1 MNKTWKRQ
9 VFRHTALY
17 TAILMFSHTG
27 GGGGAQAQTQTQT
40 HKYAIV
46 MNGQNLPEV
55 KWGQDYKKLAQK
67 SNERQFTHTTNFHI
81 KKNVTL
87 SFNNIDEVVAEKKDV
102 VVFGTATYLPPYGKV
117 SGFDADKL
125 KKRGDALG
133 WIKTTKPGLVGY
145 SYEGVTCQNN
155 YNNASSGCPELIYKT
170 QFSFGQQGLKKKT
183 TGGLDIAED
192 KSRDNS
198 PIYKLQDY
206 PGLGVSF
213 NLSSESLVK
222 SIKYNK
228 IISSFSEGV
237 TQQNGTQNQHK
248 DKNLVYTTGDYQY
261 KNKYSSRYVGQNE
274 HSAIAFY
281 LNAKL
286 HLLDK
291 KNIKNIAQGKTV
303 NLGTLK
309 SYVEP
314 TAEWKNKRQN
324 YFQGNWTFE
333 DKGTVSV
340 KLKLPEV
347 KAGRCVNKN
356 NPNPNAKAP
365 SPALTA
371 PALWFGPVQNGK
383 VQMYSASV
391 STYPDSSSSQIF
403 LQNLS
408 RKDDTSKPGRYSL
421 KPLSTSE
428 IKSKE
433 PNFTGRQTIIRL
445 DGRVQQIKLG
455 QSNNEVVG
463 FNGNSNNATFG
474 IVSEGSFMPD
484 TSEWKKVLLPWTVR
498 VFADDSKF
506 KEFNKEEKDNKPKYS
521 QKYRSRDNGKRE
533 RNLGDI
539 VNSPIVAVGG
549 YLATSANDG
558 MVHIFKKG
566 NGGDERNYSLKLSYI
581 PGTMPRKDIE
591 NKDST
596 LAKELRAFAEK
607 GYVGDRYGVDGGFVL
622 RQVNLNG
629 KDHVFMFG
637 AMGFGGRGAYAL
649 DLTKADGSD
658 PTKASLFDVK
668 DNGNNGNNGNNRVE
682 LGYTVGTPQIGKT
695 HNGKYAAF
703 LASGYATKKI
713 DDPTN
718 KTALYV
724 YDLENNG
731 NLIKKIEVKDGKGGL
746 SSPTLVDKDLDGTV
760 DIAYAGDRGGK
771 MYRFDLSGQSPD
783 QWTVRPIFEGTK
795 PITSAPAI
803 SQLKDK
809 RVVIFGT
816 GSDLSEE
823 DVDNMEEQY
832 IYGIFDDDTATTGTV
847 NFSGSGGGLL
857 EQVLSRDNDNK
868 TLFLTDYKR
877 SDGSGSKGWVV
888 KLKDGQRVTVKP
900 TVVLRTA
907 FVTIRKYNDG
917 GCGAETAI
925 LGINTADGGKL
936 TKKSARPIVP
946 DANKDVAQYSG
957 HKQTTKGK
965 SIPIGC
971 MQKGNEIVCPNGYV
985 YDKPVN
991 VRYLD
996 EKKTD
1001 GFSTTADG
1009 DAGGS
1014 GIDPAGKRSGKNNRC
1029 FSQKGVRT
1037 LLMNDLDSLDIT
1049 GPTCGMKRISWREVF
1064 Y

>member
-1 MNKTWKRQ
+1 
-9 VFRHTALY
+9 
-17 TAILMFSHTG
+17 
-27 GGGGAQAQTQTQT
+27 
-40 HKYAIV
+40 
-46 MNGQNLPEV
+46 
-55 KWGQDYKKLAQK
+55 
-67 SNERQFTHTTNFHI
+67 
-81 KKNVTL
+81 
-87 SFNNIDEVVAEKKDV
+87 
-102 VVFGTATYLPPYGKV
+102 
-117 SGFDADKL
+117 
-125 KKRGDALG
+125 
-133 WIKTTKPGLVGY
+133 
-145 SYEGVTCQNN
+145 
-155 YNNASSGCPELIYKT
+155 
-170 QFSFGQQGLKKKT
+170 
-183 TGGLDIAED
+183 
-192 KSRDNS
+192 
-198 PIYKLQDY
+198 
-206 PGLGVSF
+206 
-213 NLSSESLVK
+213 
-222 SIKYNK
+222 
-228 IISSFSEGV
+228 
-237 TQQNGTQNQHK
+237 
-248 DKNLVYTTGDYQY
+248 
-261 KNKYSSRYVGQNE
+261 
-274 HSAIAFY
+274 
-281 LNAKL
+281 
-286 HLLDK
+286 
-291 KNIKNIAQGKTV
+291 
-303 NLGTLK
+303 
-309 SYVEP
+309 
-314 TAEWKNKRQN
+314 
-324 YFQGNWTFE
+324 
-333 DKGTVSV
+333 
-340 KLKLPEV
+340 
-347 KAGRCVNKN
+347 
-356 NPNPNAKAP
+356 
-365 SPALTA
+365 
-371 PALWFGPVQNGK
+371 
-383 VQMYSASV
+383 
-391 STYPDSSSSQIF
+391 
-403 LQNLS
+403 
-408 RKDDTSKPGRYSL
+408 
-421 KPLSTSE
+421 
-428 IKSKE
+428 

-445 DGRVQQIKLG
+445 DGGVQQIKLDR
-455 QSNNEVVG
+455 NNTEVTG
-463 FNGNSNNATFG
+463 FNGNTNNDTFG
-474 IVSEGSFMPD
+474 IVKDLGVEPD
-484 TSEWKKVLLPWTVR
+484 TNEWKKVLLPWTVR
-498 VFADDSKF
+498 AFNNDGQF
-506 KEFNKEEKDNKPKYS
+506 NTFNKEENNDNKPKYS
-521 QKYRSRDNGKRE
+521 QKYRIRENGKHE
-533 RNLGDI
+533 RDLGDI
-539 VNSPIVAVGG
+539 VNSPIVAVGE

-566 NGGDERNYSLKLSYI
+566 NGDARNYSLKLSYI

-591 NKDST
+591 SKDST

-622 RQVNLNG
+622 REVELSG
-629 KDHVFMFG
+629 KKHVFMFG

-649 DLTKADGSD
+649 DLSKIDSGNLADV
-658 PTKASLFDVK
+658 SLFDVK
-668 DNGNNGNNGNNRVE
+668 HDNSGNNSNNSNNSVQ

-703 LASGYATKKI
+703 LASGYATKTI
-713 DDPTN
+713 DSTDN

-760 DIAYAGDRGGK
+760 DIAYAGDRGGN
-771 MYRFDLSGQSPD
+771 MYRFDLSSDNPSS
-783 QWTVRPIFEGTK
+783 WTVRTIFQGTK

-816 GSDLSEE
+816 GSDLSED
-823 DVDNMEEQY
+823 DVDNTDEQY
-832 IYGIFDDDTATTGTV
+832 IYGIFDDDTATTGSV

-888 KLKDGQRVTVKP
+888 KLEAGQRVTVKP

-907 FVTIRKYNDG
+907 FVTIHKYTGTDK
-917 GCGAETAI
+917 CGAETAI

-946 DANKDVAQYSG
+946 ADNTAVAQYSG

-971 MQKGNEIVCPNGYV
+971 MQKGNETVCPNGYV

-1001 GFSTTADG
+1001 GSSTTADG

>member
-27 GGGGAQAQTQTQT
+27 GGGGQAQAQTQT

-46 MNGQNLPEV
+46 MNAQNLPEV
-55 KWGQDYKKLAQK
+55 KWGSNYNSLSVK
-67 SNERQFTHTTNFHI
+67 SNEREVTHTSSLGI
-81 KKNVTL
+81 RKNVSFL
-87 SFNNIDEVVAEKKDV
+87 FNNTDQVVAEKKDA
-102 VVFGTATYLPPYGKV
+102 VVFGAATYLPPYGKV
-117 SGFDADKL
+117 SGFD
-125 KKRGDALG
+125 
-133 WIKTTKPGLVGY
+133 TTKLTERKNAVDQIGTTHPGLIGY
-145 SYEGVTCQNN
+145 SYQNSTCSSNN
-155 YNNASSGCPELIYKT
+155 CPEVSYRT
-170 QFSFGQQGLKKKT
+170 QFTFGNSGLAKKKT
-183 TGGLDIAED
+183 DNKLDIYED

-198 PIYKLQDY
+198 PIYKLKDY
-206 PGLGVSF
+206 PWLGVSF
-213 NLSSESLVK
+213 NLGGE
-222 SIKYNK
+222 
-228 IISSFSEGV
+228 SSFKPKRNSQLVSSFRENV
-237 TQQNGTQNQHK
+237 QNNQYK
-248 DKNLVYTTGDYQY
+248 ENLVYTTDDYNN
-261 KNKYSSRYVGQNE
+261 KNNRNHQDKHHAVV
-274 HSAIAFY
+274 FY

-291 KNIKNIAQGKTV
+291 KQIKNIAQGSELKLGELKTRI
-303 NLGTLK
+303 
-309 SYVEP
+309 EP
-314 TAEWKNKRQN
+314 TDKWKNQT
-324 YFQGNWTFE
+324 GNFFNGGTWTYE
-333 DKGTVSV
+333 DKGVVSV
-340 KLKLPEV
+340 KLKLPQV
-347 KAGRCVNKN
+347 KAGRCVNK
-356 NPNPNAKAP
+356 PNPNKNTKAP

-383 VQMYSASV
+383 AEMYSASV
-391 STYPDSSSSQIF
+391 STYPDSSSSRIF
-403 LQNLS
+403 LQNLK
-408 RKDDTSKPGRYSL
+408 RKTDPNKPGRHSL
-421 KPLSTSE
+421 ADLSASD
-428 IKSKE
+428 IQSKE
-433 PNFTGRQTIIRL
+433 PSFTGRQTVIRL
-445 DGRVQQIKLG
+445 DDGVREIKLDKN
-455 QSNNEVVG
+455 NNEVVG
-463 FNGNSNNATFG
+463 LNGNTGKNDTFG
-474 IVSEGSFMPD
+474 IVGEYGVVPD
-484 TSEWKKVLLPWTVR
+484 TNEWKKVLLPWTVR
-498 VFADDSKF
+498 GVNDDQF
-506 KEFNKEEKDNKPKYS
+506 KTFNQQSDKYS
-521 QKYRSRDNGKRE
+521 QRYRIRDNNKGE

-539 VNSPIVAVGG
+539 VNSPIVAVGE

-566 NGGDERNYSLKLSYI
+566 NGGDDRNYSLKLSYI
-581 PGTMPRKDIE
+581 PGTIPRKDIE

-607 GYVGDRYGVDGGFVL
+607 SYVGDRYGVDGGFVL
-622 RQVNLNG
+622 REVDNLNG
-629 KDHVFMFG
+629 QNRVFMFG

-695 HNGKYAAF
+695 HDGKYAAF
-703 LASGYATKKI
+703 LASGYATKTI
-713 DDPTN
+713 DDDQQN

-724 YDLENNG
+724 YDLESSG
-731 NLIKKIEVKDGKGGL
+731 TLIKKIDVPGGKGGL

-771 MYRFDLSGQSPD
+771 MYRFDLSGNNPTS
-783 QWTVRPIFEGTK
+783 WSVRTIFEGTK

-816 GSDLSEE
+816 GSDLSED
-823 DVDNMEEQY
+823 DVDNKDIQHV
-832 IYGIFDDDTATTGTV
+832 YGIFDNDTDTGTAQDGQG
-847 NFSGSGGGLL
+847 NGLL
-857 EQVLSRDNDNK
+857 EQVLKKDGN
-868 TLFLTDYKR
+868 TLFLSDYKR
-877 SDGSGSKGWVV
+877 SNGSGDKGWVV
-888 KLKDGQRVTVKP
+888 KLEAGQRVTVKP

-907 FVTIRKYNDG
+907 FVTIHKYTGTDK
-917 GCGAETAI
+917 CGAETAI

-946 DANKDVAQYSG
+946 EANTAVAQYSG
-957 HKQTTKGK
+957 HKKTSSGK

-1014 GIDPAGKRSGKNNRC
+1014 GIDPVGKRSGKNNRC

>member
-27 GGGGAQAQTQTQT
+27 GGGGGAQAQTQT

-46 MNGQNLPEV
+46 MNNQKLPEV
-55 KWGQDYKKLAQK
+55 KWGQDYNKLAQK
-67 SNERQFTHTTNFHI
+67 SNEREVTHTSKFVVAKKHI
-81 KKNVTL
+81 SF
-87 SFNNIDEVVAEKKDV
+87 SFNNTDEVVAEKKDA
-102 VVFGTATYLPPYGKV
+102 VVFGAATYLPPYGKV
-117 SGFDADKL
+117 SGFDTAKL
-125 KKRGDALG
+125 AERGDALG
-133 WIKTTKPGLVGY
+133 WIKTIKPGLVGY

-155 YNNASSGCPELIYKT
+155 YSHASRGCPELSYKT
-170 QFSFGQQGLKKKT
+170 QFTFGNSGLAKKANG
-183 TGGLDIAED
+183 GGLDIYVD

-198 PIYKLQDY
+198 PIYKLKDH
-206 PGLGVSF
+206 PWLGVSF

-228 IISSFSEGV
+228 IISSFSEDV
-237 TQQNGTQNQHK
+237 TQNNGADSQHK

-261 KNKYSSRYVGQNE
+261 KNKYPSRYVGQDE
-274 HSAIAFY
+274 HSAVAFY

-291 KNIKNIAQGKTV
+291 KHIKNIAQGKTV

-309 SYVEP
+309 PRIEL
-314 TAEWKNKRQN
+314 TEAWKNKPGS
-324 YFQGNWTFE
+324 YFNGNWTFE
-333 DKGTVSV
+333 DKGVVSV
-340 KLKLPEV
+340 ELILPQV
-347 KAGRCVNKN
+347 KADRCINK
-356 NPNPNAKAP
+356 PNPNNNTKVP

-383 VQMYSASV
+383 AEMYSASV
-391 STYPDSSSSQIF
+391 STYPDSSSSRIF
-403 LQNLS
+403 LQNLK
-408 RKDDTSKPGRYSL
+408 RKTDTSRPGRYSL
-421 KPLSTSE
+421 ATLN
-428 IKSKE
+428 KSDIESRE
-433 PNFTGRQTIIRL
+433 PTFTGRQTIIRL
-445 DGRVQQIKLG
+445 DGGVQQIKLQG
-455 QSNNEVVG
+455 NEVTSFNVN
-463 FNGNSNNATFG
+463 NGNNTFG
-474 IVSEGSFMPD
+474 IVKDLGVDPD
-484 TSEWKKVLLPWTVR
+484 ASEWKKVLLPWTVR

-506 KEFNKEEKDNKPKYS
+506 KEFNKEEKNNDNKPKYS
-521 QKYRSRDNGKRE
+521 QKYRSRDSSKHE

-566 NGGDERNYSLKLSYI
+566 NGDARNYSLKLSYI

-591 NKDST
+591 NKDSN

-622 RQVNLNG
+622 RQVEWKGQNR
-629 KDHVFMFG
+629 VFMFG

-649 DLTKADGSD
+649 DLSKIDSNN
-658 PTKASLFDVK
+658 PTAVSLFDVK
-668 DNGNNGNNGNNRVE
+668 DNGNNGNNRVE

-703 LASGYATKKI
+703 LASGYATKTI
-713 DDPTN
+713 DSTDN

-724 YDLENNG
+724 YDLESSG
-731 NLIKKIEVKDGKGGL
+731 TLIKKIDVPGGKGGL

-760 DIAYAGDRGGK
+760 DIAYAGDRGGS
-771 MYRFDLSGQSPD
+771 MYRFDLSSQDPQ
-783 QWTVRPIFEGTK
+783 QWSVRTIFSGNK

-816 GSDLSEE
+816 GSDLSED
-823 DVDNMEEQY
+823 DVDNNDMQS
-832 IYGIFDDDTATTGTV
+832 IYGIFDNDTAAG
-847 NFSGSGGGLL
+847 NANANLSGLGGGLL
-857 EQVLSRDNDNK
+857 EQKLTQEDR

-907 FVTIRKYNDG
+907 FVTIRKYKDN

-946 DANKDVAQYSG
+946 ADNTAVAQYSG
-957 HKQTTKGK
+957 HKQTAKGK

-1014 GIDPAGKRSGKNNRC
+1014 GTFKEGKKPARNNRC
-1029 FSQKGVRT
+1029 FSGKGVRT

>member
-1 MNKTWKRQ
+1 TRQ
-9 VFRHTALY
+9 
-17 TAILMFSHTG
+17 
-27 GGGGAQAQTQTQT
+27 
-40 HKYAIV
+40 YAII
-46 MNGQNLPEV
+46 MNEGNQPEV
-55 KWGQDYKKLAQK
+55 QWNGSYSIKDKDRKREY
-67 SNERQFTHTTNFHI
+67 THHNHSRGGSS
-81 KKNVTL
+81 V
-87 SFNNIDEVVAEKKDV
+87 SFNNSDELVSQQSGTA
-102 VVFGTATYLPPYGKV
+102 VFGTATYLPPYGKV
-117 SGFDADKL
+117 SGFDADGL
-125 KKRGDALG
+125 NKRGNAAG
-133 WIKTTKPGLVGY
+133 WIRTTRIALAGY
-145 SYEGVTCQNN
+145 SYEGVVCRSGT
-155 YNNASSGCPELIYKT
+155 GCPKLVYKT
-170 QFSFGQQGLKKKT
+170 RFSFDNPDLVKNAGR
-183 TGGLDIAED
+183 LDRHTD
-192 KSRDNS
+192 PSRENS
-198 PIYKLQDY
+198 PIYKLKDY
-206 PGLGVSF
+206 PWLGVSF
-213 NLSSESLVK
+213 NLGAEGTTKDGKTINKLV
-222 SIKYNK
+222 
-228 IISSFSEGV
+228 SSFDEKNSS
-237 TQQNGTQNQHK
+237 NN
-248 DKNLVYTTGDYQY
+248 NLVYTTEGRDISLGDWQREKTAMAY
-261 KNKYSSRYVGQNE
+261 
-274 HSAIAFY
+274 Y

-291 KNIKNIAQGKTV
+291 KGIKDITNKTV
-303 NLGTLK
+303 QLGVLRPSIDVRLQRNTGLAGLLNFWASWDIK
-309 SYVEP
+309 DNGQIP
-314 TAEWKNKRQN
+314 
-324 YFQGNWTFE
+324 
-333 DKGTVSV
+333 V
-340 KLKLPEV
+340 KLGLPEV
-347 KAGRCVNKN
+347 KAGRCINKA
-356 NPNPNAKAP
+356 NPNPKAQAL

-421 KPLSTSE
+421 KPLSMSE

-433 PNFTGRQTIIRL
+433 PNFTGRQTVIRL
-445 DGRVQQIKLG
+445 DSGVQQIKLQG
-455 QSNNEVVG
+455 NEVAN
-463 FNGNSNNATFG
+463 FNGNDGKNDTFG

-498 VFADDSKF
+498 ASNDDGQF
-506 KEFNKEEKDNKPKYS
+506 NTFNKEENNGKPKYS
-521 QKYRSRDNGKRE
+521 QKYRSRDSSKHE

-566 NGGDERNYSLKLSYI
+566 NGVDERNYSLKLSYI
-581 PGTMPRKDIE
+581 PGTMPRQYFD
-591 NKDST
+591 NDTSALKDST

-622 RQVNLNG
+622 RQVEWKGQNR
-629 KDHVFMFG
+629 VFMFG
-637 AMGFGGRGAYAL
+637 AMGLGGRGAYAL
-649 DLTKADGSD
+649 DLTKAENGD
-658 PTKASLFDVK
+658 PTAVSLFDVK
-668 DNGNNGNNGNNRVE
+668 NDKNKGNNSAE

-695 HNGKYAAF
+695 HDGKYAAF
-703 LASGYATKKI
+703 LASGYATKTI
-713 DDPTN
+713 DSTDN

-724 YDLENNG
+724 YDLESSG
-731 NLIKKIEVKDGKGGL
+731 TLIKKIDVPGGKGGL

-760 DIAYAGDRGGK
+760 DIAYAGDRGGS
-771 MYRFDLSGQSPD
+771 MYRFDLKDWSVRTIFSGN
-783 QWTVRPIFEGTK
+783 K

-823 DVDNMEEQY
+823 DVLNTDEQY
-832 IYGIFDDDTATTGTV
+832 IYGIFDDDTAASNVDVKLKGL
-847 NFSGSGGGLL
+847 GGGLL
-857 EQVLSRDNDNK
+857 EQVLEQKDK

-877 SDGSGSKGWVV
+877 SDGSGNKGWVV

-907 FVTIRKYNDG
+907 FVTIRKYKDN

-946 DANKDVAQYSG
+946 DTNTAVAQYSG
-957 HKQTTKGK
+957 HKKGTNGK

-1014 GIDPAGKRSGKNNRC
+1014 GIDPDGKRAGKNNRC

-1064 Y
+1064 F